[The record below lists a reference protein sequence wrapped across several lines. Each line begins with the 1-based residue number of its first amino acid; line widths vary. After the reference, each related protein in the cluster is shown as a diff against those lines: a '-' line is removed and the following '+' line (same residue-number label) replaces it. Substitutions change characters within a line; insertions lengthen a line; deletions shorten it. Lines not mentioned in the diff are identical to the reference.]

1 MNTMNHNES
10 DSILRI
16 AKEVILDEAKALQT
30 IAENVGVEFE
40 HSVRTISQMEEIGRV
55 VVSGMGK
62 CSFIGMKISA
72 TLASIGIPSFFLH
85 PAEAVHGDLGRFTR
99 HDIALL
105 LSNSGETGEI
115 LELLPFLTRVGCP
128 VISMTAHKDSTLAR
142 NSLITLALGKHKEA
156 GPLGLAP
163 TTSTTAMLAL
173 GDALAMALLD
183 MKGFSERDFAGFH
196 PAGSL
201 GRSLLSVNE
210 IMRKGDELCIVSAHT
225 SCREVLQKISNT
237 RGRPGAAI
245 VTDEKNLLMGIYTD
259 GDLRRCLNTGEQFL
273 EQPVSEHMGTD
284 PKSVSPTTLVKE
296 ASAIMTEHR
305 IDQLIVVD
313 DNNEPI
319 GLLDIQ
325 DAASVRLK

>member
-1 MNTMNHNES
+1 MNHKES

-30 IAENVGVEFE
+30 IAENVGAEFE

-55 VVSGMGK
+55 IVSGMGK

-99 HDIALL
+99 NDIALL
-105 LSNSGETGEI
+105 LSNSGETAEI

-128 VISMTAHKDSTLAR
+128 VISMTAHNDSTLAR

-183 MKGFSERDFAGFH
+183 LKGLSERDFAGFH

-225 SCREVLQKISNT
+225 ACREVLQKISNT

-245 VTDEKNLLMGIYTD
+245 VTDENNILIGIYTD

-273 EQPVSEHMGTD
+273 EQPVSNHMGKD

-313 DNNEPI
+313 SNKEPI

>member
-1 MNTMNHNES
+1 MNHKES

-30 IAENVGVEFE
+30 IAENVGAEFE

-55 VVSGMGK
+55 IVSGMGK

-99 HDIALL
+99 NDIALL

-128 VISMTAHKDSTLAR
+128 VISMTAHNDSTLAR

-183 MKGFSERDFAGFH
+183 LKGLSERDFAGFH

-225 SCREVLQKISNT
+225 ACREVLQKISNT

-245 VTDEKNLLMGIYTD
+245 VTDENNILIGIYTD

-273 EQPVSEHMGTD
+273 EQPVSNHMGKD

-313 DNNEPI
+313 SNKEPI

>member
-1 MNTMNHNES
+1 MKNNETN
-10 DSILRI
+10 SIMSI
-16 AKEVILDEAKALQT
+16 AKEVILEEATALQT
-30 IAENVGVEFE
+30 IAERLNSEFE
-40 HSVRTISQMEEIGRV
+40 NSVRTISQMEDIGRV
-55 VVSGMGK
+55 IVSGMGK
-62 CSFIGMKISA
+62 SSFIGMKISA

-85 PAEAVHGDLGRFTR
+85 PAEAVHGDLGRFTPY
-99 HDIALL
+99 DIALL

-128 VISMTAHKDSTLAR
+128 VISMTACEDSTLAR

-183 MKGFSERDFAGFH
+183 VKGLSEQDFAGFH

-210 IMRKGDELCIVSAHT
+210 IMRRGDELCIVTKET
-225 SCREVLQKISNT
+225 SCRDVLEKISNT
-237 RGRPGAAI
+237 RGRPGAAAVI
-245 VTDEKNLLMGIYTD
+245 DNTKTLVGIYTD
-259 GDLRRCLNTGEQFL
+259 GDLRRCLNTGEEFL
-273 EQPVSEHMGTD
+273 KEPVEKYMGRS
-284 PKSVSPTTLVKE
+284 PKTIAPNMLVKE
-296 ASAIMTEHR
+296 ASAMMTEHR
-305 IDQLIVVD
+305 VDQLIVI
-313 DNNEPI
+313 NEQSEPI

>member
-1 MNTMNHNES
+1 MNHNES

-183 MKGFSERDFAGFH
+183 IKGFSERDFAGFH

-245 VTDEKNLLMGIYTD
+245 VTDEKKILIGIYTD

-273 EQPVSEHMGTD
+273 EQPVSEHMGTA
-284 PKSVSPTTLVKE
+284 PKSVLPTTLVKE

>member
-1 MNTMNHNES
+1 MPAMNHNES